1 MRTGTHGRSGNAVL
15 GCAKRIGWRPQLIIQ
30 VGVGLLCR
38 EVEIFHEEWPFVE
51 MIGFEP
57 EPKSF
62 AELESTYPGRLIH
75 AAVGERSQEQIP
87 FYIKQGH
94 QGGSS
99 LLQASENK
107 SALKIVHVPM
117 VDLDSVFSEIT
128 KTTDIPVDRML
139 GMLARWRILC
149 LDKDILLWLDCEGTE
164 WQALRGASRLL
175 RRVGMVNVEMTGV
188 PQAVGWCSP
197 EDVHDE
203 LMVAGFYQTWTH
215 TMQAKIG
222 QYNTVYVCRELFQPR
237 FCCCL
242 AEIARWKR
250 ESNK

>member
-1 MRTGTHGRSGNAVL
+1 MKTGTHGRSGNAVL
-15 GCAKRIGWRPQLIIQ
+15 GCAKRIGWEPRLIIQ

-38 EVEIFHEEWPFVE
+38 EVEIFHHDWPDVE

-62 AELESTYPGRLIH
+62 AELEFTYPGRLIH
-75 AAVGERSQEQIP
+75 AAVGERSQDQVP

-99 LLQASENK
+99 LLQVGGNK
-107 SALKIVHVPM
+107 SALKMVHVPM
-117 VDLDSVFSEIT
+117 VELDSVFSEMTETI
-128 KTTDIPVDRML
+128 DN
-139 GMLARWRILC
+139 
-149 LDKDILLWLDCEGTE
+149 LDGDILLWLDCEGTE
-164 WQALRGASRLL
+164 LQALRGASRLL

-197 EDVHDE
+197 EDVYGE
-203 LMVAGFYQTWTH
+203 LVAAGFYQTWTH

-222 QYNTVYVCRELFQPR
+222 QYNSVFVCKGLFQPR
-237 FCCCL
+237 FCCCM
-242 AEIARWKR
+242 AEIARWRK
-250 ESNK
+250 ENNK